1 METRK
6 YLVYPKLKY
15 YRAEYNLS
23 MQDMANKL
31 NISKNAYFKKENGY
45 TTFYLD
51 EVKKI
56 LEIFNCNFDDI
67 FFTNDVN

>member
-1 METRK
+1 MEAKK
-6 YLVYPKLKY
+6 YPVYPKLKY

-23 MQDMANKL
+23 MREMAEKL
-31 NISKNAYFKKENGY
+31 NISKNAYFRKENGY

-51 EVKKI
+51 EIRKI

-67 FFTNDVN
+67 FFKKDVN